1 MKTNWMSCGVFLLG
15 CMALVGCGP
24 KPSEPVAKSTEKTET
39 KPTEKAADRAKEHD
53 HSGWWCPEHGVIE
66 AECSMC
72 QASVFK
78 KLKKDEICPKHTD
91 RAKAQCFICNPE
103 LWEQSKAVY
112 KAKFGKEPQVPDDN
126 KAEKK

>member
-1 MKTNWMSCGVFLLG
+1 MKMNWKACGMFLLG
-15 CMALVGCGP
+15 CLVLVGCGP
-24 KPSEPVAKSTEKTET
+24 KPSEPVAKQEKEEA
-39 KPTEKAADRAKEHD
+39 KPTEKTTEKPKEHD
-53 HSGWWCPEHGVIE
+53 HSGWWCSEHGVIE
-66 AECSMC
+66 AECSIC

-112 KAKFGKEPQVPDDN
+112 NAKFGKEPKVPDDN